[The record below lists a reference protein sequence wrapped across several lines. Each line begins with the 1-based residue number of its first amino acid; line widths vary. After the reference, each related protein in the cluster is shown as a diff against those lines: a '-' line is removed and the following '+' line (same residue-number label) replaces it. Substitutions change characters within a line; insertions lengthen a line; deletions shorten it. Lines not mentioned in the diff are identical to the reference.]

1 MKRILILSII
11 LIVLLAACQRGPK
24 QTPANMEELHK
35 TQGIPVRVKLVEPE
49 PFIQELDYNVTVSG
63 LRETPVS
70 ARISDTIHSI
80 NARIGQMVS
89 KDQVIISFPQNN
101 PQASF
106 YQAKAAY
113 DLAEQTWT
121 RMQGLF
127 ASGGIS
133 QQDLDGAE
141 TQFKVAQAN
150 WDAVQQSVHV
160 RAPIAGMITD
170 INVRAN
176 QRVNPGDYLFTVSQ
190 LNRLFGKVWISER
203 EINSVPKN
211 ADVIFT
217 WNDIEKKARVTN
229 LALSLNRDHN
239 AFAADIEIDNSDY
252 AIRSGVTGKAV
263 IVIYR
268 NENAIVVPRNVVMS
282 EENENFVYVAVNNV
296 AQKRTVKIGRESELN
311 YEIVE
316 GLNFDD
322 ILIIQGLQLVTDGAG
337 ISIQF

>member
-1 MKRILILSII
+1 MKRILIIAII
-11 LIVLLAACQRGPK
+11 LIAFISSCKRGSK
-24 QTPANMEELHK
+24 QAPANMEELHR
-35 TQGIPVRVKLVEPE
+35 TQGVPVRVKLIEPE
-49 PFIQELDYNVTVSG
+49 VFIQELDYNVTVSG
-63 LRETPVS
+63 LREAPVS
-70 ARISDTIHSI
+70 ARISDTIESVH
-80 NARIGQMVS
+80 ARIGQMVS
-89 KDQVIISFPQNN
+89 RDQVIIRFPQNN

-160 RAPIAGMITD
+160 RAPISGMITD

-190 LNRLFGKVWISER
+190 LNKLFGKVWISER
-203 EINSVPKN
+203 DINSVPKN

-239 AFAADIEIDNSDY
+239 AFAADIEIENSDY
-252 AIRSGVTGKAV
+252 AIRSGVTGKAI
-263 IVIYR
+263 IVLYR
-268 NENAIVVPRNVVMS
+268 NENAIVVPRNIVMS
-282 EENENFVYVAVNNV
+282 EGDENFVYLSVDGY
-296 AQKRTVKIGRESELN
+296 AQKRIVTIGRESEIS
-311 YEIVE
+311 YEIVD
-316 GLNFDD
+316 GLSFDE
-322 ILIIQGLQLVTDGAG
+322 ILIVQGLQLISDGAK
-337 ISIQF
+337 INVRF